1 MFTPLFITIGILWV
15 LYGTRG
21 TVTAVYPNRYYL
33 VGMPQVSA
41 TATRD
46 APATREEIEATRL
59 FIESTGFKDVV
70 YDRSTLQEGRRYYW
84 FKATW
89 PLAPRTL
96 KSIAE
101 TPVRVYERVL

>member
-1 MFTPLFITIGILWV
+1 MFTPLFITLGILWA

-33 VGMPQVSA
+33 VGMPQIAAMS
-41 TATRD
+41 TRD
-46 APATREEIEATRL
+46 APATREEIEAARL
-59 FIESTGFKDVV
+59 FIEGTGFTDVK

-84 FKATW
+84 YKATW

-96 KSIAE
+96 KPIAE
-101 TPVRVYERVL
+101 TQVRVYERIL